1 MTGVRVRFAPSP
13 TGSLHIGGARTAV
26 LNWLY
31 ARSSGGKFLLRIE
44 DTDPERSRGELVEP
58 ILEDLAWL
66 GMESDEPIVYQSE
79 RLDDYR
85 RLAEALIERGAAYRD
100 YTTPEGLQAMREKVQ
115 EQGEAAF
122 RFRID
127 RDKLRRGEL
136 SGSGAHAIR
145 FLAPDEDITFADG
158 VHGDIRFPGTEID
171 DFVLMR
177 RDGSPTYHLSV
188 VTDDYAMGITDVI
201 RGNDHISNTPKQW
214 LIYRAMGWQPPRVA
228 HVPLISGSDKKRL
241 SKRHGAAS
249 VGEYRQ
255 KGYLPETLFNFIAL
269 LGWSPGKGDKE
280 IFTRQELIDTFSIS
294 GIQKSSAVFDEAKL
308 VWMNGEYLRNLPPT
322 DFVALLRPYVTPPVE
337 DDYLE
342 KVAELLRPRLTMPSE
357 IKEKGSYFFQEPDE
371 WDAKG
376 RKKHW
381 SEPNLPA
388 RLSQYITAIESSKEF
403 TAEALE
409 TGLRSLCES
418 WGISAAKLIHPVR
431 LALTGRTASP
441 GLFEMMEVLGQ
452 STCIRRLKRALSEI

>member
-1 MTGVRVRFAPSP
+1 MTDVRVRFAPSP

-31 ARSSGGKFLLRIE
+31 ARSTGGKFLIRIE
-44 DTDPERSRGELVEP
+44 DTDPERSRGELVET

-66 GMESDEPIVYQSE
+66 GMKSDEPIVCQSE

-85 RLAEALIERGAAYRD
+85 KIAETLVERGAAYRD
-100 YTTPEGLQAMREKVQ
+100 YATPEELQAMREKAQ

-122 RFRID
+122 RFRAD
-127 RDKLRRGEL
+127 RGKLRRGEL

-145 FLAPDEDITFADG
+145 FLAPDSGFTFTDG

-171 DFVLMR
+171 DFVLVR
-177 RDGSPTYHLSV
+177 RDGSPTYHLPV
-188 VTDDYAMGITDVI
+188 VADDYAMGITDVI

-214 LIYRAMGWQPPRVA
+214 LIYRAMDWQLPRVA
-228 HVPLISGSDKKRL
+228 HVPLISGPDKKRL

-255 KGYLPETLFNFIAL
+255 KGYLPEALFNFIAL

-280 IFTRQELIDTFSIS
+280 IFTRQELIDAFSIS
-294 GIQKSSAVFDEAKL
+294 GIQKSSAVFDETKL
-308 VWMNGEYLRNLPPT
+308 VWMNGEYLRNLPLP
-322 DFVALLRPYVTPPVE
+322 DFVASLRPYVTPPVE

-342 KVAELLRPRLTMPSE
+342 KVAELLRPRLTLPSE
-357 IKEKGSYFFQEPDE
+357 IQEKGSYFFQEPDE

-388 RLSQYITAIESSKEF
+388 RLSQYIAALESSKEF
-403 TAEALE
+403 TTDALE
-409 TGLRSLCES
+409 TQLRSLCES
-418 WGISAAKLIHPVR
+418 WDVSAAKLIHPIR